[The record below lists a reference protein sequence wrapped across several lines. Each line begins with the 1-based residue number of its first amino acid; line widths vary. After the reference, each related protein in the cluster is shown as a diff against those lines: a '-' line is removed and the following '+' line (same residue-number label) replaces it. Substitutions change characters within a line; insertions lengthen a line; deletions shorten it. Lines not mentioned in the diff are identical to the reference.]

1 MQTNDSVNGSPSNDA
16 VSGSSFMA
24 SVDAH
29 LERIKAAI
37 VGANTKGRNPEILL
51 DMYDLL
57 SEAVENIEALLSG
70 E

>member
-1 MQTNDSVNGSPSNDA
+1 MQTNDSVDGSPSNDA
-16 VSGSSFMA
+16 VSSFMA

>member
-1 MQTNDSVNGSPSNDA
+1 MQTNDSVDGSPSNDA
-16 VSGSSFMA
+16 VSPFMA